1 MLMIMSTATRRR
13 ALEQAGLL
21 HPRPE
26 GVTAPLFNG
35 RESFFLDLDKVQVK
49 YEMLRAHVLDGLSA
63 TAAAEQHGYSRA
75 AFYLITAAFGDAGMR
90 GLLDEP
96 RGRRGPLKLTPQVLA
111 FLAAADRTDSGA
123 QLASEI
129 ERRFGVSLH
138 RRTIER
144 ARR

>member
-1 MLMIMSTATRRR
+1 MLMIMSAATRRQI
-13 ALEQAGLL
+13 LEQAGLL

-26 GVTAPLFNG
+26 AVTAPLFDG

-49 YEMLRAHVLDGLSA
+49 YEMLRAHVIDGLSA

-75 AFYLITAAFGDAGMR
+75 AFYLITTAFGNAGMR

-111 FLAAADRTDSGA
+111 FLAAADQTVSGA

>member
-1 MLMIMSTATRRR
+1 MLTIMSIATRRR
-13 ALEQAGLL
+13 VLEHVGLL

-26 GVTAPLFNG
+26 AVTAPLFDG
-35 RESFFLDLDKVQVK
+35 RKSFFLDLDKVQVK

-75 AFYLITAAFGDAGMR
+75 AFYLISAAFGEAGMR
-90 GLLDEP
+90 GLLDER
-96 RGRRGPLKLTPQVLA
+96 RGRRGPLKLTPEVVA
-111 FLAAADRTDSGA
+111 FLAAADRTVSGA
-123 QLASEI
+123 ELAAEI

-144 ARR
+144 AR